1 MAKKNSNGT
10 DSSQRN
16 QGALYLGEPAHLG
29 GSHDLATGI
38 VEVRCLRSPDKE
50 TPNEDSAVVIPLSDD
65 TLVLA
70 VADGVGGARAGREA
84 SNIAVTTLQ
93 ERLIAPGLAERGLR
107 ATVLDA
113 LEEANA
119 AVMALNLGAATTLAV
134 AEICGNEVR
143 SYHVGDSEVLS
154 VGQRGRLKL
163 QVTPHSPTG
172 FAVEAGIL
180 DADEALHHVQRHIL
194 SNVIGAEDMRIEVGA
209 AVRLAQRDTVL
220 LASDGLLDNLRL
232 DEMVEVIRKGPLA
245 DAADRLVELAGH
257 RMAGGDLDEPSK
269 PDDLT
274 IVLYRPRV

>member
-1 MAKKNSNGT
+1 MAKK
-10 DSSQRN
+10 SSTSAAPNPLN
-16 QGALYLGEPAHLG
+16 QGALYLGDSASLF
-29 GSHDLATGI
+29 GSHRFTTGA
-38 VEVRCLRSPDKE
+38 VEVRSLRSPDKD
-50 TPNEDSAVVIPLSDD
+50 TVNEDSAVVIPVSHD

-93 ERLIAPGLAERGLR
+93 DRLNAPGLKERGLR

-119 AVMALNLGAATTLAV
+119 AVMALNLGAATTLVV
-134 AEICGNEVR
+134 AEIFANEVR
-143 SYHVGDSEVLS
+143 SYHVGDSEVLG

-180 DADEALHHVQRHIL
+180 DADEALHHVERHIL
-194 SNVIGAEDMRIEVGA
+194 SNVIGSEDMRIEVGT

-245 DAADRLVELAGH
+245 VAADRLVELAAQ
-257 RMAGGDLDEPSK
+257 RMAGSDLGDPSK

-274 IVLYRPRV
+274 IVLYRPVH

>member
-1 MAKKNSNGT
+1 MAKKNNSAAPGRS
-10 DSSQRN
+10 D
-16 QGALYLGEPAHLG
+16 QGALYLGEPSQLN
-29 GSHDLATGI
+29 GSHRFPTGV
-38 VEVRCLRSPDKE
+38 VEVRSLRSPDKD
-50 TPNEDSAVVIPLSDD
+50 TANEDSAGVIPLSDD

-84 SNIAVTTLQ
+84 SNIAVTILQ
-93 ERLIAPGLAERGLR
+93 DRLSAPGLKERGLR

-119 AVMALNLGAATTLAV
+119 AVMALNLGAATTLVV
-134 AEICGNEVR
+134 AEICANELR
-143 SYHVGDSEVLS
+143 SYHVGDSEVLG

-163 QVTPHSPTG
+163 QITPHSPTG

-180 DADEALHHVQRHIL
+180 DADEALHHIERHII

-209 AVRLAQRDTVL
+209 TVRLAPRDTVL

-232 DEMVEVIRKGPLA
+232 DEMVEIIRKGPL
-245 DAADRLVELAGH
+245 DVAADRLVELAAQ
-257 RMAGGDLDEPSK
+257 RMAGDDVADPSK

-274 IVLYRPRV
+274 IALYRPPR